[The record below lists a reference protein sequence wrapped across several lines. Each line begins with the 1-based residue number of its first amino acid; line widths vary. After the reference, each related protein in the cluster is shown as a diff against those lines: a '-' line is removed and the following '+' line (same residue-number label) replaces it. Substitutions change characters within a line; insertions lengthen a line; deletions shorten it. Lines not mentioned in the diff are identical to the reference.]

1 MIVFCKV
8 FSETKAEVML
18 CPVVGK
24 INADNTEPQV
34 TYNTLC
40 AFRKTHFFIILQRS
54 CTIENMF
61 KPSCYMVEEVQTQ
74 KVMKFHECL

>member
-40 AFRKTHFFIILQRS
+40 AFRKTHFTF
-54 CTIENMF
+54 
-61 KPSCYMVEEVQTQ
+61 
-74 KVMKFHECL
+74 FHNITKKLHHREHV